1 MAGIMGLP
9 LEIRNMIY
17 EYCLIVNHTLVQCRH
32 PAGSSRKCYCSVASP
47 TSGSRKDLKTWEDA
61 DPTITLLAVRKT
73 VGLEAARVLYGKNN
87 WQISS
92 DVRNPISR
100 LLNDKSKAG
109 PLWSSRVLLFRHATL
124 HLTTTEDRIEA
135 AEAMFRIGSHR
146 SMANVANSALYQL
159 SQLVTMVRMC
169 RIKSDIMKQMTNLS
183 SLTIHYDQFQIRQAF
198 EFNPKMKHRILLQFC
213 RFWRNPGGGWK
224 AALAAYEHYL
234 DRS

>member
-17 EYCLIVNHTLVQCRH
+17 EYCLTVNHTLVQCRRA
-32 PAGSSRKCYCSVASP
+32 AGSSRKCYCPVASP
-47 TSGSRKDLKTWEDA
+47 TSGSRKDLRTWEDA
-61 DPTITLLAVRKT
+61 DPTVTLLAVSKT
-73 VGLEAARVLYGKNN
+73 VGFEAAGVLYGKNT

-100 LLNDKSKAG
+100 LLNDRSKAG
-109 PLWSSRVLLFRHATL
+109 SIWSSRVPLFRHVTL
-124 HLTTTEDRIEA
+124 HLTTTDDRIEA

-159 SQLVTMVRMC
+159 SQLVTERSMVRTC
-169 RIKSDIMKQMTNLS
+169 RIRFDIMKQMINLS
-183 SLTIHYDQFQIRQAF
+183 SFNIHYDQFQIREAF
-198 EFNPKMKHRILLQFC
+198 EIDPKMKHRVLLLFC
-213 RFWRNPGGGWK
+213 RFWRNPE
-224 AALAAYEHYL
+224 AALATSEHYR